1 MTILNTNL
9 RNISIVFIIITALVS
24 CTSINQLTPS
34 TQIILQKEDFT
45 IEGKFKIKINSIR
58 ENGYFLLKKKNN
70 TVNLTLG
77 RNYLLPERE
86 LTFDYKDLIVLSE
99 LINAEDKNFTYKP
112 SPKNLRVEQL
122 ISLILGKKD
131 LKQIESWNIY
141 YPQGMKEIN
150 GFQVPQKTVLVSEDS
165 SMEFILKKFA
175 LI

>member
-9 RNISIVFIIITALVS
+9 RNISIVFIIMTALIS
-24 CTSINQLTPS
+24 CASINQFTPS

-45 IEGKFKIKINSIR
+45 IEGKFKIKINNIR
-58 ENGYFLLKKKNN
+58 ENGYFLLKKQNN

-112 SPKNLRVEQL
+112 FPKNLRVEQL
-122 ISLILGKKD
+122 ISLILGKED
-131 LKQIESWNIY
+131 IKQIDSWYIN
-141 YPQGMKEIN
+141 YPQGIKEIS
-150 GFQVPQKTVLVSEDS
+150 GFQVPQKTLLISGDS
-165 SMEFILKKFA
+165 SIEFILKKFT

>member
-1 MTILNTNL
+1 MTIHNINL
-9 RNISIVFIIITALVS
+9 RNISIVFIITTALIS
-24 CTSINQLTPS
+24 CTSINQFTPS
-34 TQIILQKEDFT
+34 TQITLQKEDFT

-58 ENGYFLLKKKNN
+58 ENGYFLLKKQNN

-77 RNYLLPERE
+77 RNYLLPERK

-99 LINAEDKNFTYKP
+99 LINAEDKNFIYKP
-112 SPKNLRVEQL
+112 FPKNLRVEQL

-141 YPQGMKEIN
+141 YPLGIKEIN
-150 GFQVPQKTVLVSEDS
+150 GFQVPQKTVLVSGDS
-165 SMEFILKKFA
+165 SIEFILKKFA

>member
-24 CTSINQLTPS
+24 CTSINQFTPS

-58 ENGYFLLKKKNN
+58 ENGYFLLKKQNN

-77 RNYLLPERE
+77 RNYLLPERK

-99 LINAEDKNFTYKP
+99 LINAEDKNFTYKLFP
-112 SPKNLRVEQL
+112 QNLRVEQL
-122 ISLILGKKD
+122 ISLLLGQQD
-131 LKQIESWNIY
+131 LKQIDSWYIY
-141 YPQGMKEIN
+141 YPQNIKEIN
-150 GFQVPQKTVLVSEDS
+150 GFQVPRKILLVSGDS
-165 SMEFILKKFA
+165 SIEFILKK
-175 LI
+175 LDLN

>member
-9 RNISIVFIIITALVS
+9 RNISIVFIITTALIS
-24 CTSINQLTPS
+24 CTSINQFTPS

-112 SPKNLRVEQL
+112 FPKNLRVEQL
-122 ISLILGKKD
+122 ISLILGKED
-131 LKQIESWNIY
+131 LKQIDSWYIN
-141 YPQGMKEIN
+141 YPQGIKEIN
-150 GFQVPQKTVLVSEDS
+150 GFQVPQKTLLISGDS
-165 SMEFILKKFA
+165 SIEFILKKFT

>member
-1 MTILNTNL
+1 MTTLNTNL

-24 CTSINQLTPS
+24 CTSINQFTPS

-58 ENGYFLLKKKNN
+58 ENGYFLLKKQNN

-77 RNYLLPERE
+77 RNYLLPERK

-112 SPKNLRVEQL
+112 FPKNLRVEQL

-150 GFQVPQKTVLVSEDS
+150 GFQVPQTTVLVSEES

>member
-1 MTILNTNL
+1 M
-9 RNISIVFIIITALVS
+9 
-24 CTSINQLTPS
+24 
-34 TQIILQKEDFT
+34 
-45 IEGKFKIKINSIR
+45 
-58 ENGYFLLKKKNN
+58 
-70 TVNLTLG
+70 
-77 RNYLLPERE
+77 
-86 LTFDYKDLIVLSE
+86 IVLSE
-99 LINAEDKNFTYKP
+99 LINAEDKNFIYKP
-112 SPKNLRVEQL
+112 FPKNLRVEQL

>member
-1 MTILNTNL
+1 MTTLNTNL

-24 CTSINQLTPS
+24 CTSINQFTPS

-58 ENGYFLLKKKNN
+58 ENGYCLLKKQNN

-112 SPKNLRVEQL
+112 FPKNLRVEQL
-122 ISLILGKKD
+122 ISLILGKED
-131 LKQIESWNIY
+131 LKQIDSWYIY
-141 YPQGMKEIN
+141 YPKGIKEIS
-150 GFQVPQKTVLVSEDS
+150 GFQVPQKTLLISGDS
-165 SMEFILKKFA
+165 SIEFILKRFT